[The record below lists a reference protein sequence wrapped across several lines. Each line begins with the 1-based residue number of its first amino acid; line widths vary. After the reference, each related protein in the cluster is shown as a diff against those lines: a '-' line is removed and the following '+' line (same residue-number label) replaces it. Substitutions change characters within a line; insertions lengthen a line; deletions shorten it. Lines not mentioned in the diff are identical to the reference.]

1 MISGTA
7 GSLQT
12 HMIVGRIHFLVVIG
26 LMSLLSFCC
35 QLEANFSSQKNPQF
49 IARCPSYNKTDY
61 FFKSSRIISLSDF
74 RRCHLLSLKGL
85 SQHLCQKQITVSHPH
100 SMEGDY
106 TECDSNKARLRIL
119 PNIQGI
125 NLRKFILLLPFQNK
139 SSQMC
144 SYKTQQKT
152 KKEGVVI

>member
-1 MISGTA
+1 
-7 GSLQT
+7 
-12 HMIVGRIHFLVVIG
+12 
-26 LMSLLSFCC
+26 
-35 QLEANFSSQKNPQF
+35 
-49 IARCPSYNKTDY
+49 
-61 FFKSSRIISLSDF
+61 
-74 RRCHLLSLKGL
+74 
-85 SQHLCQKQITVSHPH
+85 
-100 SMEGDY
+100 MEGDY